1 MTALTDFN
9 AVVSGV
15 LAGLNTTFPLPVTLE
30 AQAVAEGFNVTLL
43 EAELALR
50 WLMSS
55 GYVKTLLGHTELD
68 PSHLAGVVLTRKGLL
83 VVSGLPASLIP
94 ANVAPPP
101 ALPAPGRMFVGQ
113 LLGIPWT
120 PDNAVGTATQDPDGQ
135 SIDLSISQSSNAFH
149 GYYVP
154 VPNLPCRIIVGA
166 TSDPGTNYQEI
177 GIGFKYNSGAV
188 RVYGLASWAPGSIDY
203 WNGTSVASWSDST
216 VRAGGVP
223 GSLSQILAF
232 DLAVD
237 GSITTSAWVDQT
249 WEQIDVHTPVGG
261 PGVFPVDTGIYLKG
275 QYHGGPTTGSCQFFV
290 KDNLGETNYTLPT
303 ISSPA

>member
-94 ANVAPPP
+94 ATASDWRTIERATSKATLPPP
-101 ALPAPGRMFVGQ
+101 
-113 LLGIPWT
+113 
-120 PDNAVGTATQDPDGQ
+120 
-135 SIDLSISQSSNAFH
+135 
-149 GYYVP
+149 
-154 VPNLPCRIIVGA
+154 
-166 TSDPGTNYQEI
+166 
-177 GIGFKYNSGAV
+177 
-188 RVYGLASWAPGSIDY
+188 
-203 WNGTSVASWSDST
+203 
-216 VRAGGVP
+216 
-223 GSLSQILAF
+223 
-232 DLAVD
+232 
-237 GSITTSAWVDQT
+237 ITTT
-249 WEQIDVHTPVGG
+249 F
-261 PGVFPVDTGIYLKG
+261 FPSVTR
-275 QYHGGPTTGSCQFFV
+275 
-290 KDNLGETNYTLPT
+290 
-303 ISSPA
+303 